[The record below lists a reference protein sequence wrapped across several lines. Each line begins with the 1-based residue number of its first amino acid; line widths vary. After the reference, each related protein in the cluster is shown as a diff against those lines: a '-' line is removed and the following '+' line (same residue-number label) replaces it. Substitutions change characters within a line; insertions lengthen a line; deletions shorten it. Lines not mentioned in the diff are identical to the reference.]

1 MKTYKDK
8 PSIETAHISLHGN
21 RRDNQDRY
29 AVIESQGIFLLIL
42 ADGLGG
48 HPKGDIAAE
57 MLIHAAEL
65 FFPHQFDIEQST
77 RQFFQLIIN
86 YAHRKIT
93 AFGEQQIPPI
103 KPRTTAVLAL
113 VDNNNIHWGHIGDS
127 RLYLFRNHKVL
138 YKTQDHTYAQE
149 LKRRGVDP
157 HSKQIERRNINA
169 LVRCVGGGSAPP
181 LIEMGVKTPLLI
193 RDVVILCSDG
203 FWGQINT
210 QKVANAFETNISL
223 SIILSNLGQQALEQ
237 GFPNSDNVTA
247 IALKKWQNKTDPA
260 PLQFNQKNQ
269 TDDLNQAI
277 DSLEDFIK
285 KVEYEIKHND
295 D

>member
-1 MKTYKDK
+1 MKTYTDK

-29 AVIESQGIFLLIL
+29 AVIESQGVFLLIL

-48 HPKGDIAAE
+48 HPKGDVAAE

-65 FFPHQFDIEQST
+65 FFPSQFDIEQST

-93 AFGEQQIPPI
+93 AFGEAQIPAI

-113 VDNNNIHWGHIGDS
+113 VDNKHIHWGHIGDS
-127 RLYLFRNHKVL
+127 RLYLFRNHQVL
-138 YKTQDHTYAQE
+138 YQTQDHTYAQE
-149 LKRRGVDP
+149 LKRRGLNP
-157 HSKQIERRNINA
+157 HLKEIGHRNINA
-169 LVRCVGGGSAPP
+169 LVRCVGGGSSPP
-181 LIEMGVKTPLLI
+181 LIEMGAKTSLFVL
-193 RDVVILCSDG
+193 DVIILCSDG
-203 FWGQINT
+203 FWGQIDT
-210 QKVANAFETNISL
+210 QKIANAFDTNVAL
-223 SIILSNLGQQALEQ
+223 PVILSNLGQQALEHA
-237 GFPNSDNVTA
+237 FPHSDNVTA
-247 IALKKWQNKTDPA
+247 VALKKWRNVTDAA
-260 PLQFNQKNQ
+260 PVQFNHKTQ

-285 KVEYEIKHND
+285 KVEQDIKHEP
-295 D
+295 